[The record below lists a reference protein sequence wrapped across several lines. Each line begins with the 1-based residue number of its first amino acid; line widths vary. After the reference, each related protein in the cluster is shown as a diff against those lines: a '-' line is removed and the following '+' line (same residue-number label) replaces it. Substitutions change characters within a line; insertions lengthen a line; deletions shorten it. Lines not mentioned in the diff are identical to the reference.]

1 MVSRILDA
9 ATPEDVRRA
18 EERRRGPDPDL
29 RGFSD
34 DEILHMAF
42 GVVT

>member
-1 MVSRILDA
+1 MLNLDA
-9 ATPEDVRRA
+9 APEDVRRA
-18 EERRRGPDPDL
+18 EERRRGPNLDL
-29 RGFSD
+29 RGYSD